1 MNKKGLSD
9 KAILDIL
16 KILVISMVVYLTIK
30 IIQSL
35 V

>member
-16 KILVISMVVYLTIK
+16 KILVIAMVVYLTIK